1 MKIVLVQHKSFL
13 NGSGGAEKMCCFL
26 ANGFRRSGN
35 EVVIATNEGVQ
46 GQPMFDLEAGITVT
60 NVYDAALEQVQLK
73 ALLNYKGN
81 NPLRWLAGKIN
92 KKLAKFYNAG
102 LAKKYGG
109 NVVLFNLKQRSSAW
123 KAYLE
128 SLDPDIVLTVSLDSA
143 LEISYQQH
151 YNFPIVNTVNGRPD
165 YDYMPVFGPRD
176 SLEMNLLIDTFKQL
190 SAIQVLFESYKTFV
204 PPSLKGEIFV
214 IPNPVP
220 QLPATDFV
228 QHQLQK
234 ERYEVIHIGRLDD
247 GCKQQSMAIAIFS
260 ELALTYPEWDL
271 VFWGIGSDQEL
282 LQAMIEEKGLS
293 SRIFL
298 KGFTADPLS
307 HLRESDIFIF
317 PSKYEGFPLALT
329 EAMTVGLPVLGL
341 RSCSGVN
348 ELIDHGRN
356 GYLAADSA
364 DMKDYLSQLMNSAAL
379 RSRMGL
385 AAKEDMQQYDPE
397 LVRLKWNQLLEET
410 KLKHQKFFTM

>member
-26 ANGFRRSGN
+26 ANGFRKVGN
-35 EVVIATNEGVQ
+35 EVVIATNEDVA
-46 GQPMFDLEAGITVT
+46 GQPMFALDGGIIISNIFNKEVLQ
-60 NVYDAALEQVQLK
+60 VEQK
-73 ALLNYKGN
+73 ALRNYRGK
-81 NPLRWLAGKIN
+81 NPLLWIVGKIK
-92 KKLAKFYNAG
+92 KKLAKYHNARLARKYN
-102 LAKKYGG
+102 G
-109 NVVLFNLKQRSSAW
+109 NVITFNLKQRSTAW
-123 KAYLE
+123 KAYF
-128 SLDPDIVLTVSLDSA
+128 DMVKPDIVLTVSLDSA
-143 LEISYQQH
+143 LEISYEQH
-151 YNFPIVNTVNGRPD
+151 YDFPIVNTVNGRPD

-176 SLEMNLLIDTFKQL
+176 SLEMNLLTDTFKQL

-204 PPSLKGEIFV
+204 PPSLKGGIFV

-220 QLPATDFV
+220 QLSATDFV
-228 QHQLQK
+228 QHQLDK
-234 ERYEVIHIGRLDD
+234 ERYTVVNMGRLDD
-247 GCKQQSMAIAIFS
+247 GCKQQSMAIAVFS
-260 ELALTYPEWDL
+260 ELAVAYPDWDL
-271 VFWGIGSDQEL
+271 VFWGIGPDQKV
-282 LQAMIEEKGLS
+282 LQAMIDEKGLS

-356 GYLAADSA
+356 GYLAADA
-364 DMKDYLSQLMNSAAL
+364 VEMKDYLSQLMNSAAL

-397 LVRLKWNQLLEET
+397 LVRLKWNQLLEEIT
-410 KLKHQKFFTM
+410 LM